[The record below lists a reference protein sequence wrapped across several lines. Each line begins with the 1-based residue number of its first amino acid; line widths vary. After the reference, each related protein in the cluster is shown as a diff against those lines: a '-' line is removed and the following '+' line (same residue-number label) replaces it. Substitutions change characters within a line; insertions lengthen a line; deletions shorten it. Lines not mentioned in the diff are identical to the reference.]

1 MSRSLKE
8 KAKLLMRGK
17 MGILILIA
25 LIPGLIF
32 STLSPTGIGFL
43 LVLPLSIGM
52 AAAFIRV
59 GHGGPGEIKDLF
71 MSLEGSNYLN
81 HLWTLIQQFI
91 FLFLWTL
98 LFFIPGLIKS
108 YSYAQ
113 VSHILADDPS
123 EKDAITRS
131 RMMMKGHKLEL
142 FFLQLSFLGWLIL
155 SGLSFGIL
163 WILYV
168 GPYYSQTMALY
179 YLALKERQ

>member
-1 MSRSLKE
+1 M
-8 KAKLLMRGK
+8 
-17 MGILILIA
+17 
-25 LIPGLIF
+25 
-32 STLSPTGIGFL
+32 
-43 LVLPLSIGM
+43 
-52 AAAFIRV
+52 
-59 GHGGPGEIKDLF
+59 
-71 MSLEGSNYLN
+71 
-81 HLWTLIQQFI
+81 
-91 FLFLWTL
+91 
-98 LFFIPGLIKS
+98 
-108 YSYAQ
+108 
-113 VSHILADDPS
+113 SHILADDPS